1 MTFKT
6 RFKTHIPVQTYTTIQ
21 PQAVTKDNT
30 FISTYKPKLSKVI
43 FTKYINI
50 DRKGN

>member
-6 RFKTHIPVQTYTTIQ
+6 KFTTHIPVQTYTTIQ
-21 PQAVTKDNT
+21 PQAVDKDNT
-30 FISTYKPKLSKVI
+30 FTSPYKPKLSKAA